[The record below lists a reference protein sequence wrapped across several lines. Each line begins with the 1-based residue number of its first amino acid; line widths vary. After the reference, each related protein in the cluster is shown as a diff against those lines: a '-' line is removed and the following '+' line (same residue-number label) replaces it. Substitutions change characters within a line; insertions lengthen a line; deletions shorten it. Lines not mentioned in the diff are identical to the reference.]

1 MRNRTPAEETA
12 RAVVVALGL
21 WSAAVALAAIEGVF
35 AKLSS
40 GTLAALAAFAV
51 LYAPAMYLADREL
64 RRFVLGLDA
73 RWLGGAALILDA
85 ALAAAILGQFQLAIA
100 GCLVAP
106 LAAVLTLASVERLAA
121 RDKPRSAAARSPG
134 ARPAAT

>member
-1 MRNRTPAEETA
+1 MRKRTPTEETSRTVA
-12 RAVVVALGL
+12 VALGL
-21 WSAAVALAAIEGVF
+21 WAAAVAVAAIEGVF
-35 AKLSS
+35 AKLSP

-64 RRFVLGLDA
+64 RRFVLGLDL
-73 RWLGGAALILDA
+73 RWLGGAALVLDA
-85 ALAAAILGQFQLAIA
+85 VLAAAILAQFQLAIA

-106 LAAVLTLASVERLAA
+106 LAAVLTLASVERIRA

>member
-1 MRNRTPAEETA
+1 MRNRTPIEETGRSVA
-12 RAVVVALGL
+12 VALGL
-21 WSAAVALAAIEGVF
+21 WAAAVALAAIEGVF
-35 AKLSS
+35 AKLSP

-64 RRFVLGLDA
+64 RRFVLGLDL
-73 RWLGGAALILDA
+73 RWLGGAALVLDA
-85 ALAAAILGQFQLAIA
+85 ALAAAILAQFELAIA

-106 LAAVLTLASVERLAA
+106 LAAVLTLASVERILA